1 MYVHVTLRRVH
12 ESTVNHGKAISF
24 KYVCVCVSACVRVWV
39 WVHGRGRVL
48 ARVQPYLPSMQR
60 TCHILSVV
68 PLAPPHFST
77 LSHKRHDFLKK
88 KLLNIKCVF

>member
-1 MYVHVTLRRVH
+1 MEKQLVLRM
-12 ESTVNHGKAISF
+12 
-24 KYVCVCVSACVRVWV
+24 YVCVCVCVHAFVYVRVWV

-48 ARVQPYLPSMQR
+48 TRVQPYLPSMQR

-68 PLAPPHFST
+68 PVAPPHFTT

-88 KLLNIKCVF
+88 KVTEYKICVLIFSTTFI